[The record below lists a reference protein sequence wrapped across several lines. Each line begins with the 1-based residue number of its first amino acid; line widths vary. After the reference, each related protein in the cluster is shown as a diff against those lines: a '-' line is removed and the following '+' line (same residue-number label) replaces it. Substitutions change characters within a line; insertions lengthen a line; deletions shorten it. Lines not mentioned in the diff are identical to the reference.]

1 MFLCLCTLFYPW
13 LFGNPSWTLRKRF
26 GPSPRP
32 SPSMGRVLVTLFVSF
47 CLRCNFFSSLR
58 GGREGAA
65 SFGSSALP
73 LNHIAKIRRIWHTT
87 MDFRNVNCTTL
98 HNLNFVPE
106 RFWYSRKNDYI
117 CSANMKYF
125 FIFRTRRQRR
135 LNYHFT
141 QDYYDTN
148 YH

>member
-1 MFLCLCTLFYPW
+1 MTIYGKFAVIRVLKKLLSQESSLCSLCLCLLCTLFYPW

-26 GPSPRP
+26 GPSPHP

-106 RFWYSRKNDYI
+106 RFWYSTKNDYI
-117 CSANMKYF
+117 CIVK
-125 FIFRTRRQRR
+125 Q
-135 LNYHFT
+135 T
-141 QDYYDTN
+141 Q
-148 YH
+148 